1 MIKVPSNK
9 SIVRINGV
17 YVEKCCA
24 VLSCISVYFTFESK
38 ITEINWRG
46 PDGKNIWNIIYF
58 LLKPCCKL
66 LRLKNILKNM
76 KVFHFFKWICSFL
89 CWRNGGLAFLSV
101 WRLIYIRGF
110 LASKSSCESSFYWQE
125 QKLIHIKQFN
135 IFKNEMSGN
144 MRQKCV
150 PLFLFFFFNWVGK
163 KSPWH
168 RGS

>member
-1 MIKVPSNK
+1 MHFCLFHFWIKNHRNK
-9 SIVRINGV
+9 LAWPRW
-17 YVEKCCA
+17 EKYMKHY
-24 VLSCISVYFTFESK
+24 L
-38 ITEINWRG
+38 
-46 PDGKNIWNIIYF
+46 

-163 KSPWH
+163 NHLDTGAVKSWYL
-168 RGS
+168 RSC